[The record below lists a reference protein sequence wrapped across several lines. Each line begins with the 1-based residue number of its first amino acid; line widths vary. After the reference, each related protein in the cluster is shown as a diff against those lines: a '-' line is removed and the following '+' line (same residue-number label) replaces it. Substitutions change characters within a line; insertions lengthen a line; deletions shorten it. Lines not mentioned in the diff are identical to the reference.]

1 MLPTTTRYDVLRAL
15 QFEMNSILSEYNTV
29 NNTTIPCFYSNTV
42 EKVPSDLSTFLK
54 LSINMAS
61 DTLRLDDITDSQA
74 GIATIQVAVKLGTG
88 LNESARISDAV
99 ESGFKLLHWE
109 EDVLTIDKT
118 GIHEIGANGSS
129 YLTNVNVY
137 FQYNRGK

>member
-15 QFEMNSILSEYNTV
+15 QFEMNTILTEYNTT
-29 NNTTIPCFYSNTV
+29 NGTTIPCFYGNTV

-54 LSINMAS
+54 LTINMAP
-61 DTLRLDDITDSQA
+61 DTTKLDDITDLQA

-88 LNESARISDAV
+88 LNESARISDVV

-109 EDVLTIDKT
+109 EDVLTIDTT
-118 GIHEIGANGSS
+118 GIFEVGANGSN